1 MQRNLIRLPVPESNF
16 SVSKLTMA
24 GSNDTTVGD
33 LNEQANDTQ
42 TPPAL
47 ESELRECLKRY
58 DERLHDQ
65 NERDVRLMSELS
77 SIKRTLQTQPH
88 LTEEGKKARIAPG
101 VTFKESGCQKNYS
114 RQLPL
119 IEELEKID
127 VHTNLMMAVGNPS
140 QELLLQYSEI
150 VNSGEHRSDVF
161 FTSLLVSQAGGW
173 HCLAGFVGSNRAAQM
188 LPRHQRMV
196 MRLALALCLLCRK
209 AVRGT
214 SRIYLAPCWP
224 ICSL

>member
-42 TPPAL
+42 TAPAL
-47 ESELRECLKRY
+47 ESDLRECLKRY

-65 NERDVRLMSELS
+65 NEWDLRLMSELS

-101 VTFKESGCQKNYS
+101 KLRSCVLMCLSHIVDDADRRISQYLRCSACFSEHPACSVFEMAVCALRYTSHRAHWRSYVPFYIASVHCCKAS
-114 RQLPL
+114 LPF
-119 IEELEKID
+119 ELEIALWLCAD
-127 VHTNLMMAVGNPS
+127 DRDPLS
-140 QELLLQYSEI
+140 Q
-150 VNSGEHRSDVF
+150 VK
-161 FTSLLVSQAGGW
+161 AG
-173 HCLAGFVGSNRAAQM
+173 
-188 LPRHQRMV
+188 PPI
-196 MRLALALCLLCRK
+196 
-209 AVRGT
+209 RGV
-214 SRIYLAPCWP
+214 
-224 ICSL
+224 

>member
-1 MQRNLIRLPVPESNF
+1 MPESNF

-65 NERDVRLMSELS
+65 NERDVRLKSELS

-88 LTEEGKKARIAPG
+88 LTEEGKKARIAPRKLRSCVLMCLSHIVDDADRRISQYLRCSAFFRASRLLLRFEWPSVPCDICLTEQYG
-101 VTFKESGCQKNYS
+101 GHTCPSILRRYTVAKPSLPFELKIASGC
-114 RQLPL
+114 
-119 IEELEKID
+119 
-127 VHTNLMMAVGNPS
+127 VLMTG
-140 QELLLQYSEI
+140 I
-150 VNSGEHRSDVF
+150 
-161 FTSLLVSQAGGW
+161 
-173 HCLAGFVGSNRAAQM
+173 
-188 LPRHQRMV
+188 
-196 MRLALALCLLCRK
+196 LCPK
-209 AVRGT
+209 
-214 SRIYLAPCWP
+214 
-224 ICSL
+224 

>member
-88 LTEEGKKARIAPG
+88 LTEEGKKARIAPRKLRSC
-101 VTFKESGCQKNYS
+101 VLMCLSHIVDDADRRISQYLRCSAVFRAS
-114 RQLPL
+114 R
-119 IEELEKID
+119 
-127 VHTNLMMAVGNPS
+127 
-140 QELLLQYSEI
+140 LLLRFEWPSVPCDICLTEQY
-150 VNSGEHRSDVF
+150 
-161 FTSLLVSQAGGW
+161 GG
-173 HCLAGFVGSNRAAQM
+173 HTCPSILRRYTVAKRRCHLSS
-188 LPRHQRMV
+188 
-196 MRLALALCLLCRK
+196 K
-209 AVRGT
+209 
-214 SRIYLAPCWP
+214 
-224 ICSL
+224 